1 MSILWESRYALRT
14 KGVTSSLI
22 RELLKLTQRP
32 EVISFAGGLPAAEYF
47 PVERFRD
54 ACNRVL
60 AGQSH
65 LALQYGPT
73 EGYMPLREFI
83 ADRLRRHDVRVTA
96 DNVLIT
102 SGSQQALSLI
112 GALLI
117 NPGDHV
123 LVERPTYLGA
133 LQAFTAY
140 QADYI
145 GVPTDAEGIRID
157 ELLEA
162 LRHGPK
168 FMYILPNFQNPAGV
182 TLSRER
188 RHELIH
194 LAQERGIPILEDD
207 PYGELRY
214 EGEAIEPLVAIDA
227 QLAGHN
233 GDTYTGNVI
242 SLGTF
247 SKTLAPGLRIAWIV
261 APKNVISKLTQLK
274 QGADLHTS
282 TFNQMVIYEVARDG
296 FIDEHVAKL
305 RVVYRKRR
313 DAMLGALDRYMPAQV
328 EWTHPDGGLFLWVQ
342 LPDGMPVRTLFDAA
356 VRRNVAFVPGDA
368 FFTGPNPPPTARLNF
383 STVGEDL
390 IIEGIR
396 RLSEAIEEVQAS
408 SVPVSTP

>member
-83 ADRLRRHDVRVTA
+83 ADRLCRHDVRVTA

-145 GVPTDAEGIRID
+145 GVPTDTEGIRID

-162 LRHGPK
+162 LRRGPK
-168 FMYILPNFQNPAGV
+168 FMYILPTSRTGGRHSQPRATAPA
-182 TLSRER
+182 
-188 RHELIH
+188 
-194 LAQERGIPILEDD
+194 
-207 PYGELRY
+207 
-214 EGEAIEPLVAIDA
+214 
-227 QLAGHN
+227 
-233 GDTYTGNVI
+233 
-242 SLGTF
+242 
-247 SKTLAPGLRIAWIV
+247 
-261 APKNVISKLTQLK
+261 
-274 QGADLHTS
+274 
-282 TFNQMVIYEVARDG
+282 
-296 FIDEHVAKL
+296 
-305 RVVYRKRR
+305 
-313 DAMLGALDRYMPAQV
+313 
-328 EWTHPDGGLFLWVQ
+328 
-342 LPDGMPVRTLFDAA
+342 
-356 VRRNVAFVPGDA
+356 
-368 FFTGPNPPPTARLNF
+368 NPPGAGARH
-383 STVGEDL
+383 SHPRG
-390 IIEGIR
+390 
-396 RLSEAIEEVQAS
+396 
-408 SVPVSTP
+408 